1 MIAMWEESR
10 MSLGRRCVATPPTLG
25 QGLGHKNHQL
35 LEDKRLLKFQQEGAM
50 HDHKRVPLRTSL
62 DKFNSVTQSCP
73 TLCNPMNC
81 STPVLPVHNEL
92 WKFTQTHVY

>member
-10 MSLGRRCVATPPTLG
+10 MSLGRRGVATPPTLG

-35 LEDKRLLKFQQEGAM
+35 LEDKGLLKFQQEGAM

-62 DKFNSVTQSCP
+62 DKFDSVAQSCP
-73 TLCNPMNC
+73 TLCNSMDY
-81 STPVLPVHNEL
+81 STPGFPVLHRLPEL
-92 WKFTQTHVY
+92 A